1 MATRRPGSARWAASH
16 EAAHLVDRELLPR
29 PVTWVTLGITLALLG
44 LIYLAI
50 AGSAAQIRTQPGGAQ
65 ALEILGFPSAYTGVL
80 SFILG
85 LGGLLAVIYGAA
97 VAGSEW
103 TWGTLK
109 NAVARGEGRIRYM
122 VATYAS
128 VALLV
133 GVGLLIAFVFG
144 IIVAAV
150 GSLIANVGIAGI
162 DDAATIGGLPE
173 KLVRGWLAIGEEAAL
188 GFAIATIARSQLAG
202 IGAGIAIYFAESFAT
217 LFLPDIVKYM
227 PFNAASAVIATS
239 AGNNG
244 FGNAAAARLAP
255 DAALVVVLLWL
266 VGALVVSGL
275 VTERADIGG

>member
-1 MATRRPGSARWAASH
+1 MRLFTSSIAK
-16 EAAHLVDRELLPR
+16 LLPR
-29 PVTWVTLGITLALLG
+29 PVTWVTLGITLGLLG
-44 LIYLAI
+44 LIYVAI
-50 AGSAAQIRTQPGGAQ
+50 GGSAAQIRTQPGGQQ
-65 ALEILGFPSAYTGVL
+65 ALQILRFPSAYEGVL
-80 SFILG
+80 SFLLG

-122 VATYAS
+122 LATFAS
-128 VALLV
+128 VAVLV
-133 GVGLLIAFVFG
+133 GVGLVIAFVFG
-144 IIVAAV
+144 VLAAAV
-150 GSLIANVGIAGI
+150 GSLIAGVGTDGI
-162 DDAATIGGLPE
+162 DDAATLAGMPE
-173 KLVRGWLAIGEEAAL
+173 KLARGWLAISQEAAL

-227 PFNAASAVIATS
+227 PFNAASAVVAASTS
-239 AGNNG
+239 GDSA
-244 FGNAAAARLAP
+244 FGGGLAARLEP
-255 DAALVVVLLWL
+255 DTALVVVIAWL